1 MASPTS
7 WEFYKEIE
15 TKTLW
20 VNICTQNLEGVAISI
35 NKWWKTRYP
44 AYKIRI
50 VSKKE
55 FELMK
60 ESVILVNSARG
71 GIVSENDLYDA
82 LIKNKI
88 RGAGLDVFEQEPPD
102 ENHKLF
108 TLPNILLSP
117 HNAALTLECRKRMA
131 VEGAENIIKYVKKK
145 DDLNLNNIVN
155 KKDIVI

>member
-7 WEFYKEIE
+7 WEFYKEVE

-55 FELMK
+55 FELLKMQAEKK
-60 ESVILVNSARG
+60 EQENYFLVNIDAKHFKYSA
-71 GIVSENDLYDA
+71 
-82 LIKNKI
+82 
-88 RGAGLDVFEQEPPD
+88 
-102 ENHKLF
+102 
-108 TLPNILLSP
+108 
-117 HNAALTLECRKRMA
+117 
-131 VEGAENIIKYVKKK
+131 
-145 DDLNLNNIVN
+145 NIVLL
-155 KKDIVI
+155 K